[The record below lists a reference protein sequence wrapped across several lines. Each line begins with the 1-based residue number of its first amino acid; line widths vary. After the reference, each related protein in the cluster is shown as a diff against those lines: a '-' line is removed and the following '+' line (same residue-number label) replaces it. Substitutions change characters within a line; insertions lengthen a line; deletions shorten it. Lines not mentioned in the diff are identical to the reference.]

1 MLWTNLLFLFF
12 PVDKTAFFLC
22 HFPLNLCTQLL

>member
-12 PVDKTAFFLC
+12 VDKTAFLC